1 MRRLLP
7 LLLTGVSI
15 GLVAGAACSSST
27 TSTRAGGPGKDESVA
42 PDPGQVYGE
51 LELPP
56 SDTLVYS
63 DGHVEAW
70 AMTEVP
76 ASSRRQA
83 AFAMVDAI
91 ARAELLKV
99 LRVGVESVA
108 LDYETNLGEL
118 ELQQISSESTAGV
131 VLEAGPSP
139 HGYRFLRRDGED
151 KLQVWTRL
159 RVPVEMVSS
168 SVQQA
173 WSNQTGR
180 NVSIDADAMIRA
192 AVARTESGE

>member
-1 MRRLLP
+1 MRPGLSP
-7 LLLTGVSI
+7 LLTAASI
-15 GLVAGAACSSST
+15 GMLVGAACSSST
-27 TSTRAGGPGKDESVA
+27 AATKDVDAGGDEGVA
-42 PDPGQVYGE
+42 PAPNTIYGE

-56 SDTLVYS
+56 SDTLVYE

-76 ASSRRQA
+76 AGSRRQA

-99 LRVGVESVA
+99 LRVGVKTIA
-108 LDYETNLGEL
+108 LDYETSLGEL
-118 ELQQISSESTAGV
+118 QLQQISSESAAGV
-131 VLEAGPSP
+131 VLQAGPSP

-159 RVPVEMVSS
+159 RVPIEMLSS
-168 SVQQA
+168 SMERA
-173 WSNQTGR
+173 WSQQTGR
-180 NVSIDADAMIRA
+180 EIAIDADTVIRA
-192 AVARTESGE
+192 AVVQTESGE